1 MWSAGCVLYTMLAG
15 HQPFFD
21 ESVSELIKQITEAN
35 YEFKDSIWKEVSDE
49 GKHLIRSL
57 LTLDP
62 QERLSPDE
70 TLAHPWFLDPKSRK
84 TGKTP
89 DTADMKSTYS
99 KHFSQNLGLN
109 IQHISKSVRDATGTH
124 KQGDSQECFGCSIG
138 GSEINSEVLS
148 DTGPVLPMAS
158 PNGQSFNRLLKS
170 MVDSTGSIK
179 YICGEVIGSSRMKK
193 LTESGSKLDNGMFSE
208 KIKLDD
214 DLSYG
219 PKRSIS
225 MREAGK
231 PIIRFGSQFI
241 SSKEVKDMDLIVE
254 TQSSTKKSNSQTPV
268 RKSDGITNIN
278 LSKKSG

>member
-49 GKHLIRSL
+49 GKHLISSL

-70 TLAHPWFLDPKSRK
+70 TLAHPWFLDTKVRK

-89 DTADMKSTYS
+89 DITDMESTYS

-109 IQHISKSVRDATGTH
+109 IQHISKSVRDANGTQ
-124 KQGDSQECFGCSIG
+124 KQGDSQEFPGYSDG
-138 GSEINSEVLS
+138 GSEVNSEVLS
-148 DTGPVLPMAS
+148 DTGPVLAIAS
-158 PNGQSFNRLLKS
+158 PDGQSFNRLLKS
-170 MVDSTGSIK
+170 MVDSTDSFK
-179 YICGEVIGSSRMKK
+179 YICGGAIGSNRMKK
-193 LTESGSKLDNGMFSE
+193 LTESGSKLDKRVSE
-208 KIKLDD
+208 EIKLDD
-214 DLSYG
+214 DLVNG

-225 MREAGK
+225 MREAGT
-231 PIIRFGSQFI
+231 PIMRFGSQFI
-241 SSKEVKDMDLIVE
+241 SSREVKDMDLIVE
-254 TQSSTKKSNSQTPV
+254 IQSSTKKSNSQTPV
-268 RKSDGITNIN
+268 RKSDGITKIN
-278 LSKKSG
+278 LKKKSG

>member
-1 MWSAGCVLYTMLAG
+1 MWSAGCVLFTMLAG

-70 TLAHPWFLDPKSRK
+70 TLAHPWFLNPKAQK

-89 DTADMKSTYS
+89 DITDMESTYS

-109 IQHISKSVRDATGTH
+109 IQHISKSVRDANGTH
-124 KQGDSQECFGCSIG
+124 KQGDSQELPGYSDG
-138 GSEINSEVLS
+138 GSEVNSEVLS
-148 DTGPVLPMAS
+148 DTGPVPLMAS
-158 PNGQSFNRLLKS
+158 PDGQSFNRLLKS
-170 MVDSTGSIK
+170 MVDSTDSFK
-179 YICGEVIGSSRMKK
+179 YICGGVIGSNRMKK
-193 LTESGSKLDNGMFSE
+193 LTESGSKLDKRVSE
-208 KIKLDD
+208 EIKLDD
-214 DLSYG
+214 DLFNG

-231 PIIRFGSQFI
+231 PIMRFGSQFI
-241 SSKEVKDMDLIVE
+241 SSREVKGMDLIVE
-254 TQSSTKKSNSQTPV
+254 IQSSTKKSNSQTPV
-268 RKSDGITNIN
+268 GKSDGITKIN
-278 LSKKSG
+278 LKKKSG